1 MGMIMEDYPCGTST
15 VPRRLIV
22 AKVTRRRNRDSSED
36 TAQRAAE
43 PAQIAPVGTSA
54 SGNKQSC
61 GGEEVIMR
69 DLNPPLLSDAERG
82 EGDSTNS
89 RMHKL
94 IYGGKR

>member
-1 MGMIMEDYPCGTST
+1 MGMIMEDYSA
-15 VPRRLIV
+15 PRRLIV
-22 AKVTRRRNRDSSED
+22 AKVTRRRNRDSSEG

-43 PAQIAPVGTSA
+43 TAQIASVGTSA
-54 SGNKQSC
+54 SGNGQSS

-89 RMHKL
+89 RMHRV